1 MNFVIV
7 RTDLPPRAWHARCT
21 INQSVRDGFPMPPEY
36 LSAMSFLAAMLVAMV
51 VSCIAAA
58 RGVRA
63 SQEIL
68 AQGRCAEGRVLGV
81 WRPPVAGS
89 FARIY
94 FEFEPAGVGA
104 AVRCCH
110 IDRRPLDMQLAPLP
124 AVGASVRVSYLPEQP
139 TRAVIAR
146 LVPRPAR

>member
-1 MNFVIV
+1 
-7 RTDLPPRAWHARCT
+7 
-21 INQSVRDGFPMPPEY
+21 MPPEY
-36 LSAMSFLAAMLVAMV
+36 FSAMTFLAAMLVAMV
-51 VSCIAAA
+51 VSCVAAA
-58 RGVRA
+58 RGVRT

-68 AQGRCAEGRVLGV
+68 KQGQCAEGRVLRV

-94 FEFEPAGVGA
+94 FEFEPAGGA

-110 IDRRPLDMQLAPLP
+110 VDRRPLDMQLASLP